1 MFNPLTR
8 YVFHAEALEESVM
21 SYTHGD
27 TDSWEDA
34 LTEFLEYWDDNEA
47 QKVLSELGLDTTEAG
62 AVNRLRSH
70 YAKPEVR
77 DEVIES
83 WHSAGQYLPTDNEN

>member
-1 MFNPLTR
+1 MFNPNHR
-8 YVFHAEALEESVM
+8 YMFHAEALEESLM

-34 LTEFLEYWDDNEA
+34 LTEFLYTWTNNEA
-47 QKVLSELGLDTTEAG
+47 QKVLSELNLDTTKRG
-62 AVNRLRSH
+62 AVNRLWSH

-77 DEVIES
+77 DEVITA
-83 WHSAGQYLPTDNEN
+83 WHSAGQYLPNEN